1 MSTLAI
7 RRRALACP
15 AALTILLA
23 LGAAPAP
30 AASRCSAATAKPAS
44 VSGASRRAAVL
55 CEINRVRR
63 RHGLAPVSAD
73 ARLTRM
79 AGAFAQIMVTRR
91 FFSHVGPGGAT
102 LGARLRASG
111 YRGRTAGEVLAWGSG
126 RYASPRAAVR
136 SWLHSAPHRRVLLDG
151 SYRDV
156 GVGVALGS
164 PFGGARGRSATYAA
178 TFGVSH

>member
-23 LGAAPAP
+23 IGAAPAP
-30 AASRCSAATAKPAS
+30 AATRCAGATVRPAS
-44 VSGASRRAAVL
+44 LADGARHAAVV
-55 CEINRVRR
+55 CEINRVRG
-63 RHGLAPVSAD
+63 RHGLAPVSAH

-79 AGAFAQIMVTRR
+79 ARSFARTMVARR

-102 LGARLRASG
+102 LGARQRAAG
-111 YRGRTAGEVLAWGSG
+111 YRGRAIGEVLAWGEG

-136 SWLHSAPHRRVLLDG
+136 SWLRSPPHRAILLGRD
-151 SYRDV
+151 YRDV
-156 GVGVALGS
+156 GAGIAIGS
-164 PFGGARGRSATYAA
+164 PFGGAMRSAATYVAE
-178 TFGVSH
+178 FGASR